1 MALLSGKTTDGRP
14 AWNKYVLQNK
24 NWKSLTLQIENK
36 IKDVEFLVKKGNNYV
51 STLML
56 LSEGDKFSLESNK
69 TFRYNSVELAHVK
82 YNNEKGFLPINKI
95 RKPSGFD
102 SVKDETIAL
111 ENLDAAIKKIGYP
124 IDIQLEGDRKVYKDI
139 TGAKTIAGVP
149 KADFACVN
157 TSGAQIFISHK
168 KAGGAKA
175 FQQYSGVTEAAGREI
190 NLHPEVV
197 NFMRVVSQ
205 NIKNDKLVQ
214 PMYTIVKDKK
224 LINRSIF
231 GPDFGKRFGK
241 ENCQI
246 IGQGQAVLNPTEK
259 DGLFRLTFDDHI
271 ALNGDVDMFMKGD
284 YTAVLAATYRA
295 GRGFNVD
302 GKRFIGARVG
312 IYPIDFI
319 KNRSGVIQV

>member
-69 TFRYNSVELAHVK
+69 TFRHNSVELAHVK

-111 ENLDAAIKKIGYP
+111 ENLDETIKKIGYP
-124 IDIQLEGDRKVYKDI
+124 IDIQLEGDRKVYKGI

-168 KAGGAKA
+168 KCCHT
-175 FQQYSGVTEAAGREI
+175 SPS
-190 NLHPEVV
+190 HP
-197 NFMRVVSQ
+197 
-205 NIKNDKLVQ
+205 
-214 PMYTIVKDKK
+214 
-224 LINRSIF
+224 
-231 GPDFGKRFGK
+231 
-241 ENCQI
+241 
-246 IGQGQAVLNPTEK
+246 
-259 DGLFRLTFDDHI
+259 
-271 ALNGDVDMFMKGD
+271 
-284 YTAVLAATYRA
+284 
-295 GRGFNVD
+295 
-302 GKRFIGARVG
+302 
-312 IYPIDFI
+312 
-319 KNRSGVIQV
+319 VIRRCRCPLL

>member
-36 IKDVEFLVKKGNNYV
+36 IKDVNFLVRKGTNYDP
-51 STLML
+51 TLMF
-56 LSEGDKFSLESNK
+56 LSEGDTFSLESNR

-82 YNNEKGFLPINKI
+82 YNNQKGFLPINKI

-111 ENLDAAIKKIGYP
+111 ENLDEAIKKIGYP
-124 IDIQLEGDRKVYKDI
+124 IDIQLEGDRKIYKGI

-168 KAGGAKA
+168 KSGGAKA

-197 NFMRVVSQ
+197 NFMRLVSQ
-205 NIKNDKLVQ
+205 NIKNDKLMH
-214 PMYTIVKDKK
+214 PMYTILEDKK

-284 YTAVLAATYRA
+284 YIAVLAATYRA

-319 KNRSGVIQV
+319 KNRSGVLQV

>member
-1 MALLSGKTTDGRP
+1 M
-14 AWNKYVLQNK
+14 
-24 NWKSLTLQIENK
+24 
-36 IKDVEFLVKKGNNYV
+36 
-51 STLML
+51 
-56 LSEGDKFSLESNK
+56 
-69 TFRYNSVELAHVK
+69 
-82 YNNEKGFLPINKI
+82 
-95 RKPSGFD
+95 
-102 SVKDETIAL
+102 
-111 ENLDAAIKKIGYP
+111 
-124 IDIQLEGDRKVYKDI
+124 
-139 TGAKTIAGVP
+139 
-149 KADFACVN
+149 
-157 TSGAQIFISHK
+157 
-168 KAGGAKA
+168 
-175 FQQYSGVTEAAGREI
+175 
-190 NLHPEVV
+190 
-197 NFMRVVSQ
+197 
-205 NIKNDKLVQ
+205 Q

-231 GPDFGKRFGK
+231 VPKFGKRFGK

-271 ALNGDVDMFMKGD
+271 VLNGDVDMFMKGD